1 MHEDF
6 TQPAIRYE
14 HVTKSYDGKTE
25 AVKDLSASVEQRDFV
40 MLVGSSG
47 GGKTTLLKMA
57 NGLIEPTS
65 GDIYYCG
72 TNLKQLDLVELRR
85 HIGYS
90 IQGSVLFPH
99 LSVRK
104 NIEYVPR
111 LLNYSRG
118 ELARAVS
125 DAVKLVGLD
134 ESLLQKSPN
143 ELSGGQQQ
151 RVGIARA
158 LAARP
163 HVLLMDEPF
172 GAVDAITR
180 RSLQEEI
187 ARIHEERE
195 LTILFVTHDINE
207 AMRLGTKIL
216 VIDEGVMQQYDTP
229 DELVRNPATPYV
241 EQLLADVVA

>member
-25 AVKDLSASVEQRDFV
+25 AVKDLSVSVEQRDFV

-65 GDIYYCG
+65 GDVCYCG

-99 LSVRK
+99 LSVKR

-118 ELARAVS
+118 ELARAVT

-216 VIDEGVMQQYDTP
+216 VIDEGVMQQYGTP